1 MFTNQECRQILG
13 SSANLTDAEL
23 DLLRIG
29 MYELAEAM
37 VDVFIHERRTKSL
50 VESENSNQDENT
62 KPKESWVQNSL
73 TKH

>member
-1 MFTNQECRQILG
+1 MITNQECSQILG

-23 DLLRIG
+23 DLLRIR

-37 VDVFIHERRTKSL
+37 VDVFINERRTKRL